1 MKSKRADPSHL
12 NINSIYTSI
21 EKTINQPKKSIFRP
35 KPSNPSSEDGFQPVY
50 LQLFTIYPIQP
61 NIFSLVTI

>member
-35 KPSNPSSEDGFQPVY
+35 KPSNPSSEDGFQPIY
-50 LQLFTIYPIQP
+50 LQLFTICTIQP
-61 NIFSLVTI
+61 NSVYILTI